1 MDQPTPDRMH
11 AVIDEKLVPH
21 QLEHVEA
28 RPGSEGSKD
37 LGLEGAE
44 SLAARKRIEKR
55 LVWKQDIIML
65 PLLAMCF
72 FFSYVVSS
80 NLSFCFPHSVLMAS
94 RIEDKSEMRV

>member
-1 MDQPTPDRMH
+1 M
-11 AVIDEKLVPH
+11 IDEKLVPH
-21 QLEHVEA
+21 QLEHVEG

-37 LGLEGAE
+37 LVLEDVE
-44 SLAARKRIEKR
+44 SLATRKRIEKR

-80 NLSFCFPHSVLMAS
+80 NLNFSFPHSVLMAS

>member
-1 MDQPTPDRMH
+1 M
-11 AVIDEKLVPH
+11 IDEKLVPH
-21 QLEHVEA
+21 QLEHVEG

-37 LGLEGAE
+37 LVLEDVE
-44 SLAARKRIEKR
+44 SLATRKRIEKR

-80 NLSFCFPHSVLMAS
+80 NLNFSFPHSVLMSS